1 MFHFQFTLAVY
12 RTHNADPDAFSS
24 IDGSILFP
32 FPRSASITT
41 LLVYTAAR
49 SSFSAPRITILSPSS
64 GSGRYSPFASSHG
77 ARIQASRSSSVV
89 RSTSSLLMN

>member
-1 MFHFQFTLAVY
+1 MFHFKFALAVW

-64 GSGRYSPFASSHG
+64 GNGRCSAFARVHPG
-77 ARIQASRSSSVV
+77 IA
-89 RSTSSLLMN
+89 LLVGR